1 MQIALDEC
9 NANLIRLQ
17 ASSVTGVEYPVHGRA
32 PAVPGPGPAPAPE
45 PFEVPKKAAKPT
57 VGRKEAARAPADAA
71 AVDEAAAPAPA
82 PAAAPKLAAHSPIA
96 APEKKAVKPAVGR
109 KEAAAAFTAALAPGL
124 RTRAYVYNTLLA
136 DKATDDRL
144 RKYPSWLASR
154 NLANQAS
161 DASVQALIEAVVGQS
176 RPPAKCT
183 PSEGTIAG
191 WRGRGRMRPPMR
203 GLSGNGR
210 GPMHRAR

>member
-32 PAVPGPGPAPAPE
+32 PAVPGPALAPAPE

-71 AVDEAAAPAPA
+71 EVDEAAAPAPA
-82 PAAAPKLAAHSPIA
+82 PAAAPKQAAHSPIA

-109 KEAAAAFTAALAPGL
+109 KEAAAAPAVAPKQEAAANAPAAAPAAAEAAFQVTEARSNKKKGGKKQAAGKK
-124 RTRAYVYNTLLA
+124 RATKK
-136 DKATDDRL
+136 D
-144 RKYPSWLASR
+144 
-154 NLANQAS
+154 
-161 DASVQALIEAVVGQS
+161 
-176 RPPAKCT
+176 
-183 PSEGTIAG
+183 
-191 WRGRGRMRPPMR
+191 
-203 GLSGNGR
+203 
-210 GPMHRAR
+210 